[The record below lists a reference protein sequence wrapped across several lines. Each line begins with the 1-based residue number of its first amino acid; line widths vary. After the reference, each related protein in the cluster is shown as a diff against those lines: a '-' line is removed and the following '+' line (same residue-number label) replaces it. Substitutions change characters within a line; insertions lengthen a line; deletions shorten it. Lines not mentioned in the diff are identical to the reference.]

1 MAKLAYNF
9 SAALLELSIDVD
21 TLDQDIDQ
29 IRRVLDAL
37 DDPEI
42 KAFMSEPKIS
52 TQSKRNLLDKSFAEE
67 EHQNKRERMKWMIE
81 QSRKEDGT
89 ASLDEHVPSLKRNLG
104 HLYAKVVSAKP
115 LSDEQMQS
123 IERIVTQRFGEG
135 VKIIT
140 HIDPDVIAGFYI
152 ICDGQILDT
161 TLRSE
166 LNRMKERLKREAT
179 MQVQS
184 NQIADIIKGQIK
196 AYEGK
201 HEFTEAGTVIQVGDG
216 IARVHGLGNAMSGE
230 LLEFTNGTFGMA
242 QNLDEDS
249 IGVIIM
255 GSDAG
260 IKEGDPVKLTGRMAE
275 VPVGEG
281 MLGRVVNS
289 LGEPVDD
296 RGSIKAERYR
306 LIESE
311 APTVI
316 QRREVNR
323 PLQTG
328 IKAID
333 ALVPIGKGQR
343 ELIIGDRETGK
354 TSIAIDTI
362 LNQKDKGVRCVYV
375 AIGQKASTVARLLRI
390 LSEAGA
396 MAYTTVVLS
405 TASESAAMQYFAPY
419 AGTAIAEEWMHQGKD
434 VLIVYDDLSKHA
446 VAYRAI
452 SLLLRRPPGRE
463 AYPGDIFY
471 LHSRLLE
478 RAASMSEEE
487 GGGSLTALPIVET
500 QGGDISAYI
509 PTNIISITDGQI
521 YLESELFNHG
531 VRPAINPGL
540 SVSRVGGTAQIA
552 AMKKLAGP
560 LRIEFAQYNELSVFA
575 QFGTDLDPNTLSRL
589 NHGEKIQEILKQAQH
604 RPLPVEHQVLVL
616 YALNNGHLDSIDTNR
631 VLRFQREFL
640 KYVELHAADL
650 LEEISEQ
657 EIISEENEARIE
669 ALIAA
674 VKKEYSYN

>member
-1 MAKLAYNF
+1 
-9 SAALLELSIDVD
+9 
-21 TLDQDIDQ
+21 
-29 IRRVLDAL
+29 
-37 DDPEI
+37 
-42 KAFMSEPKIS
+42 
-52 TQSKRNLLDKSFAEE
+52 
-67 EHQNKRERMKWMIE
+67 
-81 QSRKEDGT
+81 
-89 ASLDEHVPSLKRNLG
+89 
-104 HLYAKVVSAKP
+104 
-115 LSDEQMQS
+115 
-123 IERIVTQRFGEG
+123 
-135 VKIIT
+135 
-140 HIDPDVIAGFYI
+140 
-152 ICDGQILDT
+152 
-161 TLRSE
+161 
-166 LNRMKERLKREAT
+166 

-396 MAYTTVVLS
+396 MAYTTIVLS

-640 KYVELHAADL
+640 KYVELHAVDL
-650 LEEISEQ
+650 LQEISEH
-657 EIISEENEARIE
+657 EVISEENESRID